1 MATPV
6 PGLML
11 HPLARV
17 AVRDLGHWSTARC
30 QQPLKGQEVALSA
43 QTSLPLELQVCGRG
57 TLRTKLAEL
66 PLLTSAVMGDA
77 RARQGGA
84 FGYMRKGL
92 RGLG

>member
-1 MATPV
+1 M
-6 PGLML
+6 
-11 HPLARV
+11 
-17 AVRDLGHWSTARC
+17 
-30 QQPLKGQEVALSA
+30 ALS
-43 QTSLPLELQVCGRG
+43 LLLELQVCGRG

-92 RGLG
+92 RGPG

>member
-30 QQPLKGQEVALSA
+30 QQPLKGQEVALS
-43 QTSLPLELQVCGRG
+43 LLLELQVCGRG